1 MSNLKQE
8 KPDSYKT
15 LAIYQKSECIYDVT
29 YYFVNNFLSKS
40 KDRTVDQMVQA
51 ARSCKQNIVE
61 GYSDAEGSSESEHK
75 LSVIAKGS
83 LEENSLR
90 WTVTFNNET
99 FQRMVN
105 FFQRQAGMK
114 ETILSCE
121 NVVMPVSGVFDYHS
135 FCQRT
140 IGLPSSNSMGNQM

>member
-51 ARSCKQNIVE
+51 PAHASKI
-61 GYSDAEGSSESEHK
+61 S
-75 LSVIAKGS
+75 
-83 LEENSLR
+83 
-90 WTVTFNNET
+90 
-99 FQRMVN
+99 
-105 FFQRQAGMK
+105 
-114 ETILSCE
+114 
-121 NVVMPVSGVFDYHS
+121 
-135 FCQRT
+135 
-140 IGLPSSNSMGNQM
+140 